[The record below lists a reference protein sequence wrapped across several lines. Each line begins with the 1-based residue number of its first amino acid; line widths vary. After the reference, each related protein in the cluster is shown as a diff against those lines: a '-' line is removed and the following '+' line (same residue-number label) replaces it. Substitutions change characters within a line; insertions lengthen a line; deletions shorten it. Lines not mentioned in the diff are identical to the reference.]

1 MSILFHFSSDP
12 YWTVK
17 LGDSFSFPLN
27 MYAVAWLFMAS
38 YLPVFPQLFFHMV
51 AQRKKVLGGK
61 ADKSTAKKEN

>member
-1 MSILFHFSSDP
+1 M
-12 YWTVK
+12 K
-17 LGDSFSFPLN
+17 LGDSFSFPVN

-61 ADKSTAKKEN
+61 ADKSKAKKEN